1 MAAKR
6 VAVVGGS
13 GSIGR
18 EVVDEI
24 LARGSY
30 EVVILSRGSEVAD
43 LPKGVT
49 WRQVDY
55 NDKSALVDAMQGID
69 TVLSFLAMFDQNE
82 AFELH
87 KKLIDAAIEAG
98 VRRVA
103 PSEWASASNSGI
115 AHYQYK
121 DEVRKYL
128 EEVNSDQQ
136 KIEYCL
142 FQPGVFTD
150 YCGYPHATT
159 KHFNT
164 SCRFADF
171 QNRRAIIPDGDD
183 APITLTTVR
192 DMSRLV
198 AHALE
203 YDGVWPTR
211 GGMQGTAFTVSELIA
226 LGEKL
231 RGTKDAG
238 HDNLYISAKTAQG
251 PFKVEKLSDEDLKT
265 RNVTT
270 SWYPV
275 LADGL
280 LSGYTGQRQPET
292 HTGHPNPYHQGPPIQ
307 LQFIWE
313 WRLYSLLKDSPTRFS
328 SDG

>member
-1 MAAKR
+1 MAAKK

-24 LARGSY
+24 LARGSC
-30 EVVILSRGSEVAD
+30 EVVILSRRAQAAD
-43 LPKGVT
+43 LPKGVA

-55 NDKSALVDAMQGID
+55 NDKSALVDAVKGID
-69 TVLSFLAMFDQNE
+69 TVLSFLAMFNQNE

-98 VRRVA
+98 VRRFA

-150 YCGYPHATT
+150 YFGYPHATT
-159 KHFNT
+159 KHFNI
-164 SCRFADF
+164 SCMFADF
-171 QNRRAIIPDGDD
+171 QNRRAIITDGND
-183 APITLTTVR
+183 APITLTTVQ
-192 DMSRLV
+192 DMSRPV

-203 YDGVWPTR
+203 YNGVWPTR
-211 GGMQGTAFTVSELIA
+211 GGIQGTAFTVSELMA
-226 LGEKL
+226 LGDKL
-231 RGTKDAG
+231 R
-238 HDNLYISAKTAQG
+238 G
-251 PFKVEKLSDEDLKT
+251 PFKVEKLPDEDLKT

-275 LADGL
+275 VEHYSLPIEMSEPVSQGL
-280 LSGYTGQRQPET
+280 LVEYMAALKRGVWTVSDEWNKLLPDFEFTTAESYLKG
-292 HTGHPNPYHQGPPIQ
+292 
-307 LQFIWE
+307 IW
-313 WRLYSLLKDSPTRFS
+313 L
-328 SDG
+328 

>member
-1 MAAKR
+1 MTAKR

-30 EVVILSRGSEVAD
+30 EVVILSRGAQATDS
-43 LPKGVT
+43 PKGVA

-55 NDKSALVDAMQGID
+55 NDKSALVDAVKGID
-69 TVLSFLAMFDQNE
+69 TVLSFLAMLDQNE
-82 AFELH
+82 ALELH

-98 VRRVA
+98 VRRFA

-150 YCGYPHATT
+150 YFGYPHATT
-159 KHFNT
+159 KHFNI
-164 SCRFADF
+164 SCMFADF
-171 QNRRAIIPDGDD
+171 QNRRAIIPDGGD

-198 AHALE
+198 AQALE
-203 YDGVWPTR
+203 YNGVWPTL

-231 RGTKDAG
+231 RG
-238 HDNLYISAKTAQG
+238 
-251 PFKVEKLSDEDLKT
+251 PFKVEKISNEDLKT

-275 LADGL
+275 VEHHALPDEMREQVSKSVLVEYIAALQRGVWTVSDEWNKL
-280 LSGYTGQRQPET
+280 LPDFEFTSAESYLKR
-292 HTGHPNPYHQGPPIQ
+292 
-307 LQFIWE
+307 IW
-313 WRLYSLLKDSPTRFS
+313 L
-328 SDG
+328 

>member
-30 EVVILSRGSEVAD
+30 EVVILSRGAQAAD
-43 LPKGVT
+43 LPKDVA

-55 NDKSALVDAMQGID
+55 NDKSALVDAVKGID

-82 AFELH
+82 AFELQ

-98 VRRVA
+98 VRRFA

-150 YCGYPHATT
+150 YFGYPHATT

-164 SCRFADF
+164 SCMFADF

-203 YDGVWPTR
+203 YDGVWPTQ
-211 GGMQGTAFTVSELIA
+211 GGIQGTAFTVSELIA

-231 RGTKDAG
+231 R
-238 HDNLYISAKTAQG
+238 G

-275 LADGL
+275 VKHHSLPIEMREPVSQGL
-280 LSGYTGQRQPET
+280 LVET
-292 HTGHPNPYHQGPPIQ
+292 MASLKRGVWTVSDEWNKLLPDFEFTSAESYLKG
-307 LQFIWE
+307 IW
-313 WRLYSLLKDSPTRFS
+313 L
-328 SDG
+328 

>member
-1 MAAKR
+1 MAAKK

-30 EVVILSRGSEVAD
+30 EVVILSRGAQAAD
-43 LPKGVT
+43 LPKGVA
-49 WRQVDY
+49 WKQVDY
-55 NDKSALVDAMQGID
+55 NDKSALVDAVKGID

-82 AFELH
+82 ALELH
-87 KKLIDAAIEAG
+87 KKLIDASIEAG
-98 VRRVA
+98 VRRFA

-115 AHYQYK
+115 PHYQYK

-136 KIEYCL
+136 KVQYCL
-142 FQPGVFTD
+142 FQPGMFTD
-150 YCGYPHATT
+150 YFGYPHATT
-159 KHFNT
+159 KHFNI
-164 SCRFADF
+164 SCMFVDF

-183 APITLTTVR
+183 APIILTTVR

-198 AHALE
+198 AQALE

-231 RGTKDAG
+231 RG
-238 HDNLYISAKTAQG
+238 
-251 PFKVEKLSDEDLKT
+251 PFKVEKLSDKDLKT

-270 SWYPV
+270 SWYPLV
-275 LADGL
+275 THHSLPVEMREPVSKGL
-280 LSGYTGQRQPET
+280 LVET
-292 HTGHPNPYHQGPPIQ
+292 MASLKRGVWTVSVEWNKLLPDFEFTTAESYLKG
-307 LQFIWE
+307 IW
-313 WRLYSLLKDSPTRFS
+313 L
-328 SDG
+328 